1 MSKTLTYRNHR
12 HVKHHVMSL
21 KIWCMYK
28 ISQLLFNLG
37 FTCQYQYSFQPLVTA
52 VRVFSPLGLTAGLPC
67 YYGFESLEDI
77 KQLSLQWKGPSNELF
92 CHFIKHKAYQNCTP
106 GYSLVYTPNNITLS
120 LGCSTGSVG
129 TWSWNIITRDLEE
142 RFSSGH
148 WVFHL
153 A

>member
-1 MSKTLTYRNHR
+1 
-12 HVKHHVMSL
+12 
-21 KIWCMYK
+21 MYK

-120 LGCSTGSVG
+120 IMTVKWTDFGTHVCSVSK
-129 TWSWNIITRDLEE
+129 RHE
-142 RFSSGH
+142 FSDFRIEVILKSGECGY
-148 WVFHL
+148 
-153 A
+153 